1 MGWDAE
7 DVALLKKLWAAGR
20 SAGQIALR
28 LGQIFENPQYRARG
42 ADCGPRRCAAPVRP
56 PGHIGWLG
64 EGLGHETT
72 RYSRG
77 LLGLSGAQIDEL
89 RLAGVI

>member
-20 SAGQIALR
+20 SAAQIARR
-28 LGQIFENPQYRARG
+28 LGYILENPQYRARG
-42 ADCGPRRCAAPVRP
+42 NIQMKESRAGPLAVLDVVACLSET
-56 PGHIGWLG
+56 PGHISWLG
-64 EGLGHETT
+64 EGLGLETT

-77 LLGLSGAQIDEL
+77 CSD
-89 RLAGVI
+89 